1 MAMGMG
7 IQPTATPPTATTP
20 PTMATL
26 TLTVHDITDIGGH
39 STGHTWAIAVPT
51 MPGLMAGAI
60 DAPTMPGLMAGAI
73 DAPTMRDR
81 TAGDIA
87 GHTGGSCWHPGPGC
101 LPDDVRGPSP
111 PAPVFVTARKEQRE
125 RRDLGA
131 D

>member
-1 MAMGMG
+1 MAMDMG

-26 TLTVHDITDIGGH
+26 TLTVHAITDIDGH
-39 STGHTWAIAVPT
+39 STGHTGAIAVPT
-51 MPGLMAGAI
+51 MPGLMAGAF
-60 DAPTMPGLMAGAI
+60 

-101 LPDDVRGPSP
+101 HRRPRSSYGPEG
-111 PAPVFVTARKEQRE
+111 TARA
-125 RRDLGA
+125 RDLGA

>member
-26 TLTVHDITDIGGH
+26 TLTVHAITDIDGH
-39 STGHTWAIAVPT
+39 STGHTGAIAVPT
-51 MPGLMAGAI
+51 MPGLMAGAF
-60 DAPTMPGLMAGAI
+60 

>member
-7 IQPTATPPTATTP
+7 IQPTATTP

-26 TLTVHDITDIGGH
+26 TLTVHAITDIGGH
-39 STGHTWAIAVPT
+39 STSHTWAIAV
-51 MPGLMAGAI
+51 
-60 DAPTMPGLMAGAI
+60 PTMPGLMAGAI

-101 LPDDVRGPSP
+101 LAIAARARLRYG
-111 PAPVFVTARKEQRE
+111 AEGTARAPGS
-125 RRDLGA
+125 RRRLIEPSV
-131 D
+131 